1 MNDNGAIT
9 WSLFASGADSK
20 IDVNSTGSGEV
31 QVIGDVG
38 GYNGGVVNMNMN
50 TDTSYLTAASYIT
63 GNGEVNFDISN
74 SAVWNMTGSS
84 RATDLNIN
92 NGIVDLRADKNRYS
106 TLTAANLNGSWRYF
120 QK

>member
-1 MNDNGAIT
+1 
-9 WSLFASGADSK
+9 
-20 IDVNSTGSGEV
+20 
-31 QVIGDVG
+31 
-38 GYNGGVVNMNMN
+38 MNMN

-106 TLTAANLNGSWRYF
+106 TLTAANLNGSGGIFKIDIDVRSMESDKLYITDDF
-120 QK
+120 SGT